1 MSTKKRPQRTGPYH
15 PVDRPERPQ
24 EDTEID
30 LEEEGKRFDE
40 LVEKTRKER
49 KESHGQPTEGGDGA
63 A

>member
-1 MSTKKRPQRTGPYH
+1 MSTKKRPKRTGPYN

-24 EDTEID
+24 EDIEID

-49 KESHGQPTEGGDGA
+49 KENQGQPTESGDDTA
-63 A
+63 